1 MEAKWLRTL
10 FRRRLFVCLLI
21 MVQIATLIAL
31 LYNGAKTYF
40 PVSAG
45 LTMVSLIITLF
56 IISKRGK
63 NAFKLTW
70 VFIILSFPIFGG
82 FFYLL
87 FRIQNSG
94 TKMKKFSRE
103 VKEKIVDS
111 YLYGEDVF
119 EQAKEDYRFC
129 AQDINYLYEYAGFP
143 VYKNTVA
150 EYLTPGEKKFEVL
163 IKELQKAE
171 KYIFLEYF
179 IIEDGKM
186 WDTILDILREKVSQG
201 VEVRLMFDDM
211 GCFLRIPKNYTMKLE
226 SYGIKCTVFNP
237 FRPVFS
243 ATQNNRDH
251 RKIAVIDGKVAF
263 TGGINI
269 SDEYINAY
277 EKHGH
282 WKDASIVLKGDAAW
296 SFTVMYLQMWAICNN
311 GKCDD
316 IEKYRPDERELM
328 TDDGYYQPY
337 SDSPLD
343 SEHVSEHVYMKII
356 SSARDYVYINT
367 PYLII
372 DDNMVSALTL
382 AAKSGV
388 DVRICTPKIYDKKFV
403 HMTTKS
409 YYRELIE
416 DGVKIYEYA
425 PGFMHAKTFVSD
437 DITATVG
444 TANLDFRSLYLHY
457 ECGVRIYGG
466 DVIAEIKNDYLG
478 TLEKCEEITLE
489 DCKAGFFKSLWQSV
503 LRVIAPLL

>member
-1 MEAKWLRTL
+1 MEAKWLRNL

-21 MVQIATLIAL
+21 LGQIATLILL
-31 LYNGAKTYF
+31 LYNGAKVYL

-45 LTMVSLIITLF
+45 LTVISLLITLF

-70 VFIILSFPIFGG
+70 VFTILSFPIFGG

-87 FRIQNSG
+87 FRVQNSG

-103 VKEKIVDS
+103 VKGKVDGV
-111 YLYGEDVF
+111 YEYGEDVF
-119 EQAKEDYRFC
+119 EEAKQEYRHY
-129 AQDINYLYEYAGFP
+129 AQDINYLYKYAGFP
-143 VYKNTVA
+143 IYKNTVA
-150 EYLTPGEKKFEVL
+150 QYLTPGEKKLEAL
-163 IKELQKAE
+163 IMEMKRAE

-179 IIEDGKM
+179 IIENGKM
-186 WDTILDILREKVSQG
+186 WNAILDVLKQKVQQG
-201 VEVRLMFDDM
+201 VEVRLMFDDI
-211 GCFLRIPKNYTMKLE
+211 GCFLRIPKNYTEKLE

-269 SDEYINAY
+269 ADEYINAY

-282 WKDASIVLKGDAAW
+282 WKDASIMLRGDAAW

-311 GKCDD
+311 AKLDD
-316 IEKYRPDERELM
+316 IEKYRPTRREIM
-328 TDDGYYQPY
+328 TDGGYYQPY

-343 SEHVSEHVYMKII
+343 REHVSEHIYMKII
-356 SSARDYVYINT
+356 SSAKDYVYINT
-367 PYLII
+367 PYLIL

-388 DVRICTPKIYDKKFV
+388 DVRICTPKIYDKKLV
-403 HMTTKS
+403 HMTTVS

-416 DGVKIYEYA
+416 DGVKIYEYT

-457 ECGVRIYGG
+457 ECGVRIFGG
-466 DVIAEIKNDYLG
+466 DVIVEMKKDYLS
-478 TLEKCEEITLE
+478 TIEKCEEITLE
-489 DCKAGFFKSLWQSV
+489 KCKAGFFKSLWQSV
-503 LRVIAPLL
+503 LRIFAPLL

>member
-1 MEAKWLRTL
+1 MEVKWLRTL

-21 MVQIATLIAL
+21 MVQISTLLVL
-31 LYNGAKTYF
+31 LYNGAKAYL
-40 PVSAG
+40 PVSAV
-45 LTMVSLIITLF
+45 LTIISLIMTLF

-70 VFIILSFPIFGG
+70 VFTILSFPIFGG

-87 FRIQNSG
+87 FRFQNSG
-94 TKMKKFSRE
+94 TKMKKYSRE
-103 VKEKIVDS
+103 VKGKVADKYE
-111 YLYGEDVF
+111 YGEDVF
-119 EQAKEDYRFC
+119 EQAKEEYSFC
-129 AQDINYLYEYAGFP
+129 AQDITYLYEYAGFP
-143 VYKNTVA
+143 IYKNTVSK
-150 EYLTPGEKKFEVL
+150 YLTPGEEKLKALISELKKA
-163 IKELQKAE
+163 KR
-171 KYIFLEYF
+171 YIFLEYF
-179 IIEDGKM
+179 IIDDGKM
-186 WDTILDILREKVSQG
+186 WNSILDVLKEKASKG
-201 VEVRLMFDDM
+201 IEVRLMFDDM
-211 GCFLRIPKNYTMKLE
+211 GCFLRIPKNYTDKLE
-226 SYGIKCTVFNP
+226 KYGIKCTVFNP

-251 RKIAVIDGKVAF
+251 RKIAVIDGNVAF

-269 SDEYINAY
+269 ADEYINAY

-282 WKDASIVLKGDAAW
+282 WKDASVMLKGDAAW
-296 SFTVMYLQMWAICNN
+296 SFTVMYLQMWAICND

-316 IEKYRPDERELM
+316 IDKYRPAERELA
-328 TDDGYYQPY
+328 TDGGYYQPY

-343 SEHVSEHVYMKII
+343 TEHVSEHVYMKII
-356 SSARDYVYINT
+356 SSAKDYVYINT
-367 PYLII
+367 PYLIL

-403 HMTTKS
+403 HMTTVS

-416 DGVKIYEYA
+416 EGVKIYEYT

-466 DVIAEIKNDYLG
+466 GIIADIKNDYLS

-489 DCKAGFFKSLWQSV
+489 DCKSGFFKSLYQSV
-503 LRVIAPLL
+503 LRIFAPLL